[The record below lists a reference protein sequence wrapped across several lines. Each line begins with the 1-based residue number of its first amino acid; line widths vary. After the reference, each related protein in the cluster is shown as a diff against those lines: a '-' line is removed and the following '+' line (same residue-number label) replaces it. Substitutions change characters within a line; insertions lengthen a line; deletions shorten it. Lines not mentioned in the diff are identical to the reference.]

1 MTEANPIP
9 LEPPT
14 PPAGAPVAASAST
27 APIAP
32 RKTNR
37 TLLKYLG
44 FGILTLGIYD
54 IVVLTESANTV
65 NIAAHDGKRT
75 MHYCL
80 LAFLVSPITLGIAGL
95 VWYNNFSNRIGDELA
110 RRGLERTV
118 SARDYWLWSV
128 LWALIVSVPVSLLAN
143 LVAPGWFALDLLAII
158 GPCVYVNKLFTAL
171 NALAADYNAKG

>member
-1 MTEANPIP
+1 MTEPTAAPIAQ
-9 LEPPT
+9 PT
-14 PPAGAPVAASAST
+14 PAQPPV
-27 APIAP
+27 AP

-44 FGILTLGIYD
+44 FGIITLGIYD

-80 LAFLVSPITLGIAGL
+80 LAFLVSPITLGIASL

-118 SARDYWLWSV
+118 SAKDYWLWSV
-128 LWALIVSVPVSLLAN
+128 LWAFAVSVPVAALAN
-143 LVAPGWFALDLLAII
+143 LVNPVWGILNLLAIV
-158 GPCVYVNKLFTAL
+158 GPCIYVNKLLNSL